1 MTEIVRDRDV
11 VVLVKGNTNP
21 VMLDS
26 TMVQSGWSGGQA
38 CMWADSTEDEFMVTY
53 SDGRY
58 GGFLLHGSDELADQY
73 ISSVGTQQKYRYAIM
88 CAGTWVIST
97 TTYEK
102 YTYASRISGPL
113 VPLVY
118 SVGERLLFSQR
129 GLFTKEREW
138 QLASNPN
145 INTDLFIAT
154 VIQVPS
160 AANKFC
166 LMIQTSI

>member
-1 MTEIVRDRDV
+1 MTEITRERELI
-11 VVLVKGNTNP
+11 VLVKGNSNTFRI
-21 VMLDS
+21 DD
-26 TMVQSGWSGGQA
+26 TMAQNGWAPGQA
-38 CMWADSTEDEFMVTY
+38 VMWADANEDTFMLTY

-58 GGFLLHGSDELADQY
+58 GGFLYEGSNELANQY
-73 ISSVGTQQKYRYAIM
+73 ISSVGSSQKYRYATL

-160 AANKFC
+160 AANKFY
-166 LMIQTSI
+166 LMVQTSI